1 MPGLGL
7 AAAIACSSSIIK
19 RERAMGTS
27 MSLEANANF
36 SNTCSKSGGIIG
48 AHLAVLLY
56 QLGLVSHLPR
66 DGVEPEKK

>member
-1 MPGLGL
+1 
-7 AAAIACSSSIIK
+7 
-19 RERAMGTS
+19 
-27 MSLEANANF
+27 MSLEANASF
-36 SNTCSKSGGIIG
+36 ANTCSKSGGIIG